1 MEQEEPVRMPF
12 AEARVQDVD
21 PRPGGGEDRL
31 VLGHLARGGVDE
43 VAEDREVD
51 ARIEVSE
58 RQHLDVLEKPGHVG
72 HARQQRGHDHHGSR
86 VVGDS
91 RGEFEAGEASRR
103 HPTSDQALHEG
114 DRHLA
119 GR

>member
-1 MEQEEPVRMPF
+1 L
-12 AEARVQDVD
+12 A
-21 PRPGGGEDRL
+21 PGGGEDRL

-58 RQHLDVLEKPGHVG
+58 SQHLDVLDKPGHGG

-91 RGEFEAGEASRR
+91 RREFEAGEASRR
-103 HPTSDQALHEG
+103 YPTSGQALHEG

-119 GR
+119 GRKQQEQRRCGPNPER